1 MAEKS
6 GKKTWVWVVVGLLVV
21 LVAGFAVFIGLSVMV
36 VTRNMKVTPADEQTA
51 ERRFEEARARF
62 EGQVPLVALDEHDA
76 AVSRAE
82 LDRRTAS
89 YKGPAPKEMHV
100 LAWDLKERR
109 LVTMSIPFWLLRL
122 SPSSHV
128 SIELPGI
135 GERQSNIT
143 TADLE
148 GAGPGLFLDGTV
160 EGAMVL
166 IWTE

>member
-21 LVAGFAVFIGLSVMV
+21 LVVGFAVFIGLSMMV
-36 VTRNMKVTPADEQTA
+36 VTRNMKVTEADEPSA

-62 EGQVPLVALDEHDA
+62 AGQAPLVTLEEDA
-76 AVSRAE
+76 VVSRAE
-82 LDRRTAS
+82 LDRRTSS
-89 YKGPAPKEMHV
+89 YKGPAPKEMWV
-100 LAWDLKERR
+100 MAWDPKDQR